1 MALTRTIKIDEQD
14 VLFRASAT
22 VPRLYRAKFRRDIF
36 RDLITLRTAMKDSI
50 DKNAE
55 KSEEAKAEESEAD
68 TNPEESEKTA
78 EIMFSSLSI
87 DNLEMFENIA
97 FIMAKH
103 ADPDNVPDTPEEWL
117 DQFSTLSIYMVF
129 PKLLELWNLNT
140 EQQAESKKNIAQLTG
155 K

>member
-1 MALTRTIKIDEQD
+1 MAVTQKIKIDELE
-14 VLFRASAT
+14 VPFRASAS

-36 RDLITLRTAMKDSI
+36 KDLIMLRTAMKDSI

-55 KSEEAKAEESEAD
+55 KAEESQAD
-68 TNPEESEKTA
+68 ENPEKSEETS
-78 EIMFSSLSI
+78 EILFSSLSI
-87 DNLEMFENIA
+87 ENLEMFENIA

-103 ADPDNVPDTPEEWL
+103 ADPDNVPDNPEEWL
-117 DQFSTLSIYMVF
+117 DQFSTFSIYTVF

-140 EQQAESKKNIAQLTG
+140 EQQAEAKKNIAQLTE